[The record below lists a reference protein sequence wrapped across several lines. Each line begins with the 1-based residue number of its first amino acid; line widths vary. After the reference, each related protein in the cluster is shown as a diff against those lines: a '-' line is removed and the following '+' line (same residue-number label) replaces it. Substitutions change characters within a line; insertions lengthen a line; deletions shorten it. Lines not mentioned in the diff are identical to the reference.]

1 MGELIGLI
9 PAAGRGVRAYPY
21 TDTIPKSMLEVDG
34 VPLVQRNVEL
44 LRDQLGVREL
54 RIVVGH
60 HGHVIRE
67 HLGDGAR
74 FGVRITYLQNDRL
87 DLELSYS
94 IFLGTRGLDAPCV
107 VVLAD
112 ECYVG
117 SNHRRLLDVPWRDA
131 FVTCGVRQAES
142 AGQVRKNYAV
152 TVERGFITAVEEKPR
167 VAQGRLMGTGTWLL
181 TPAVYPQL
189 AAEFADLPSRR
200 PFDWVA
206 WLGAQGRTGARLLPF
221 HLSGGYV
228 NVNSRDDLHHANY
241 LAREERAE
249 RHRASLVLVVD
260 QWEARVADAVAGFLE
275 RPEIAELVV
284 VSRGRLPDEERLAGL
299 ERVHRL
305 VVGDLPVGRLVTAGL
320 DAASGSI
327 LLLSY
332 HDETFAPRDVA
343 KLLVYLREADM
354 VVGTRTTR
362 QMLEQ
367 GSNMR
372 GSVRAAHL
380 LLAKLTGVLWWQFE
394 ARFTDVCSMYRGLWA
409 STYRAIRPNLVAEGI
424 EVFPELG
431 VEVLRA
437 RRRIVEVPVNYR
449 NPDIDSPFV
458 HSRYQRVAT
467 FQRVL
472 ALLVRRR
479 IEPGGTRRPTPP
491 TTGPAA

>member
-44 LRDQLGVREL
+44 LRDQLGVREV
-54 RIVVGH
+54 RIVIGH

-74 FGVRITYLQNDRL
+74 FGVHITYVENDRL

-94 IFLGTRGLDAPCV
+94 IHVGTRGLDAPCII
-107 VVLAD
+107 VLAD

-117 SNHRRLLDVPWRDA
+117 TNHRQLLGMPWADA
-131 FVTCGVRQAES
+131 FATCGIRQAES
-142 AGQVRKNYAV
+142 ARQMQKNYAV
-152 TVERGFITAVEEKPR
+152 TVERGWITGVEEKPR
-167 VAQGRLMGTGTWLL
+167 AAQGRLMGTGTWLL
-181 TPAVYPQL
+181 TPRVYEKL
-189 AAEFADLPSRR
+189 AAEFTDLANRK

-206 WLGAQGRTGARLLPF
+206 WLGAQGRAGERLLPF
-221 HLSGGYV
+221 QLTGRYV

-241 LAREERAE
+241 LAREIHADQ
-249 RHRASLVLVVD
+249 HRASLVLVVD
-260 QWEARVADAVAGFLE
+260 QWEERVAEAVEGFLE
-275 RPEIAELVV
+275 RPELAELVL
-284 VSRGRLPDEERLAGL
+284 VSRGRLRDEERLAGMA
-299 ERVHRL
+299 RVRR
-305 VVGDLPVGRLVTAGL
+305 VVAGDLPVGRLVTTGL
-320 DAASGSI
+320 DAAEGSI

-372 GSVRAAHL
+372 GSIRFAHL
-380 LLAKLTGVLWWQFE
+380 LLAKLTEVLWWQFE

-409 STYRAIRPNLVAEGI
+409 STYRTIRPNLTAEGI

-449 NPDIDSPFV
+449 NPDVDSPFV
-458 HSRYQRVAT
+458 HSRYQRVAV
-467 FQRVL
+467 FNRVV
-472 ALLVRRR
+472 ALLLRRR
-479 IEPGGTRRPTPP
+479 ALRGPRRP
-491 TTGPAA
+491 GAPA